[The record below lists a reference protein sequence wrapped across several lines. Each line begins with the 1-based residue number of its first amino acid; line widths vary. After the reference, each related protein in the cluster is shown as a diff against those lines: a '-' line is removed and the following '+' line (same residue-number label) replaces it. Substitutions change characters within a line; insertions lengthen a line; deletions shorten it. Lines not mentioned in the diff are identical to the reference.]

1 MKKILQQLIRRLGRW
16 LVDERPR
23 PINCVTYIGQDG
35 QRRWSIEAINRSTD
49 QDSTKP
55 ERYVP

>member
-1 MKKILQQLIRRLGRW
+1 MKKIMQQLMKRLGRW

-23 PINCVTYIGQDG
+23 PINCVTYVGTG
-35 QRRWSIEAINRSTD
+35 ERRWTVEAINRSTD